1 MRSNGWSETRRNVRN
16 PARVRGAVAF
26 AAVLLAIG
34 TTGQAAT
41 YVLPSSAYSTGAG
54 GAEFHSDVRLRNVT
68 RSAVTV
74 TATFYDQADGT
85 TVPASPFT
93 IPARSQA
100 SFDNILRTLF
110 GAGLGS
116 YGPIRLEATGA
127 LIVSS
132 SVNNVNACGS
142 GAVSGQWLPG
152 IDASQALRGGILGQL
167 ALSTNSAT
175 GYRTNVVFMNPGTS
189 NATVTAT
196 LRRGDGS
203 SIGTTTYPAL
213 PANGFRQVSLGG
225 FPGAST
231 TTDTN
236 LFLEFTS
243 DQPVLS
249 FASVIN
255 NASGDPFAIVA
266 AADAASQELTVT
278 LPGGVPLVL
287 VKIPHGTF
295 LMGSPDTERGR
306 NNSETQHEVTLS
318 SDYYIGRYPVTQAQW
333 QAVMGSNPSQYSG
346 CGGTC
351 PVENV
356 SWNDVAGSGGFL
368 DKLNAALG
376 LSGASAFRL
385 PTEAE
390 WERAARGGTTTRFSF
405 GDALEC
411 NDVNCAGQSGPC
423 SADPYVWYCATSSG
437 LPTPH
442 PVGQKQPNP
451 YGLYDI
457 HGNVREWA
465 QDWAGPYPAT
475 AVTDPTGPTSGASRI
490 NRGGSN
496 FEVLDNCRSAYR
508 GVGVDYVPSGN
519 TGFRLARSQ

>member
-1 MRSNGWSETRRNVRN
+1 MKTIGKSEINRF
-16 PARVRGAVAF
+16 AVAVV
-26 AAVLLAIG
+26 AALLAG
-34 TTGQAAT
+34 RTAGHAAT

-54 GAEFHSDVRLRNVT
+54 GAEFHSDVRLLNVT

-74 TATFYDQADGT
+74 TATFYDQASGA

-100 SFDNILRTLF
+100 SLDNILRTLF

-116 YGPIRLEATGA
+116 YGPIRFEATGA

-152 IDASQALRGGILGQL
+152 IDASQAVAGGILGQL
-167 ALSTNSAT
+167 ALSTSSAT
-175 GYRTNVVFMNPGTS
+175 GYRTNVVFMNAGTTG
-189 NATVTAT
+189 AMVTAT

-203 SIGTTTYPAL
+203 SIGTVTYASL

-225 FPGAST
+225 FPGASG

-266 AADAASQELTVT
+266 AADTASQELTVT

-287 VKIPHGTF
+287 EKIPHGTF
-295 LMGSPDTERGR
+295 LMGSPAAERGR
-306 NNSETQHEVTLS
+306 SDDETQHQVTIS
-318 SDYYIGRYPVTQAQW
+318 ADYLIGKTVVTQAQW
-333 QAVMGSNPSQYSG
+333 QAVMGSNPSYFPT

-351 PVENV
+351 PVDEV
-356 SWNDVAGSGGFL
+356 SWSDVAGSGGFL
-368 DKLNAALG
+368 ERLNAALG

-390 WERAARGGTTTRFSF
+390 WEWAARGDTTTRFSF
-405 GDALEC
+405 GDALGC
-411 NDVNCAGQSGPC
+411 DDQCVPCA
-423 SADPYVWYCATSSG
+423 SADPYLWWCG
-437 LPTPH
+437 NQKGMPQ
-442 PVGQKQPNP
+442 PVGQKQQNP
-451 YGLYDI
+451 YGLSDV
-457 HGNVREWA
+457 HGNVQEWV
-465 QDWAGPYPAT
+465 QDWYAAYPAG
-475 AVTDPTGPTSGASRI
+475 AVTDPAGGSPPQSNSRVERNGSWGESLASCRAASR
-490 NRGGSN
+490 GKA
-496 FEVLDNCRSAYR
+496 VDTYR
-508 GVGVDYVPSGN
+508 N
-519 TGFRLARSQ
+519 TGLGFRIARSQ